1 MMDLNQAKKMKVTQ
15 AITSV
20 KYVADVKGNKTDVL
34 VPVEVWEAL
43 LASWK
48 EMIDRLEDREDIEIF
63 QQWMKLR
70 QAGQVETIS
79 LEDLEQ
85 ELIADGLV

>member
-1 MMDLNQAKKMKVTQ
+1 MKVTQ
-15 AITSV
+15 ATALV
-20 KYVADVKGNKTDVL
+20 KYVADANGNKTDVL

-48 EMIDRLEDREDIEIF
+48 EMIDRLEDREDIGIF
-63 QQWMKLR
+63 QEWMQQR
-70 QAGQVETIS
+70 DAGQVETIS

>member
-1 MMDLNQAKKMKVTQ
+1 MKVTK
-15 AITSV
+15 ATALV
-20 KYVADVKGNKTDVL
+20 KYVADANGNKTDVL

-48 EMIDRLEDREDIEIF
+48 EMIDRLEDREDIGIF
-63 QQWMKLR
+63 QEWMQQR
-70 QAGQVETIS
+70 DAGQVETIS

-85 ELIADGLV
+85 ELLADGLV

>member
-1 MMDLNQAKKMKVTQ
+1 MMDLNRAKTMKVTQ

-20 KYVADVKGNKTDVL
+20 KYVADAKGNKTDVL

-48 EMIDRLEDREDIEIF
+48 EMIDRLEDREDIGIF
-63 QQWMKLR
+63 QEWM
-70 QAGQVETIS
+70 QQCQTGQLETIS

-85 ELIADGLV
+85 ELIAKVGC

>member
-1 MMDLNQAKKMKVTQ
+1 MKVTQ
-15 AITSV
+15 ATASV
-20 KYVADVKGNKTDVL
+20 KYVADANGNKTDVL

-48 EMIDRLEDREDIEIF
+48 EMIDRLEDREDIAIF
-63 QQWMKLR
+63 QEWMQMR
-70 QAGQVETIS
+70 DVGQVETIS

-85 ELIADGLV
+85 ESIADGLV

>member
-1 MMDLNQAKKMKVTQ
+1 MMDLKRAKQIKVIQ

-20 KYVADVKGNKTDVL
+20 KYVADAKGNKTDVL
-34 VPVEVWEAL
+34 VPVEVGEAL

-63 QQWMKLR
+63 QEWM
-70 QAGQVETIS
+70 
-79 LEDLEQ
+79 
-85 ELIADGLV
+85 

>member
-1 MMDLNQAKKMKVTQ
+1 MKVTQ
-15 AITSV
+15 ATALV
-20 KYVADVKGNKTDVL
+20 KYVADANGNKTDVL

-48 EMIDRLEDREDIEIF
+48 DAIARLEDREDIGIF
-63 QQWMKLR
+63 QEWMQR
-70 QAGQVETIS
+70 RDAGQVETIS

-85 ELIADGLV
+85 ELMADGLV

>member
-1 MMDLNQAKKMKVTQ
+1 MKVTQ
-15 AITSV
+15 ATALV
-20 KYVADVKGNKTDVL
+20 KYVADANGNKTDVL
-34 VPVEVWEAL
+34 VPLEVWEAL

-48 EMIDRLEDREDIEIF
+48 EMIDRLEDREDIGIF
-63 QQWMKLR
+63 QEWMQQR
-70 QAGQVETIS
+70 DAGQVETIS

>member
-1 MMDLNQAKKMKVTQ
+1 MKVTQ
-15 AITSV
+15 ATALV
-20 KYVADVKGNKTDVL
+20 KYVADANGNKTDVL

-48 EMIDRLEDREDIEIF
+48 EMIERLEDREDIGIF
-63 QQWMKLR
+63 QEWMQQR
-70 QAGQVETIS
+70 DAGQVETIS

-85 ELIADGLV
+85 ELIIDGLV